1 MKNHVFI
8 LFPGLFHGAMTL
20 SGNALCDQYI
30 QKAPQDA
37 AVELATRLECTS
49 EKGEDI
55 IKCLKRQTQQDI
67 VKKSQDMFVRGYHLF
82 SFK

>member
-1 MKNHVFI
+1 
-8 LFPGLFHGAMTL
+8 MTL

-37 AVELATRLECTS
+37 AIELATRLECTS

-55 IKCLKRQTQQDI
+55 VKCLKRQTQQDI
-67 VKKSQDMFVRGYHLF
+67 IKKSQDMFVSVLTQNIL
-82 SFK
+82 KVL

>member
-1 MKNHVFI
+1 MKI
-8 LFPGLFHGAMTL
+8 LKQLSLILGLFHGAMTL

-37 AVELATRLECTS
+37 AIELATRLECTS

-55 IKCLKRQTQQDI
+55 
-67 VKKSQDMFVRGYHLF
+67 VK
-82 SFK
+82 

>member
-1 MKNHVFI
+1 MKI
-8 LFPGLFHGAMTL
+8 LKQLSLILGLFHGAMTL

-37 AVELATRLECTS
+37 AIELATRLECTS

-55 IKCLKRQTQQDI
+55 VKCLKRQTQQDI
-67 VKKSQDMFVRGYHLF
+67 IKKSQDMFVRVQRI
-82 SFK
+82 